1 MADNL
6 ITLSKDDK
14 LTTSYRSNIEPTDD
28 VDPETKKSKDWCIAW
43 AQSIYGKF
51 LCNQSYT
58 SVDQI
63 RRMEE
68 LRLYG
73 AGCQPRDRY
82 MDLLIGDVNENPTRE
97 GWYNVNWDIFSP
109 MPAYKRKVMGRLETQ
124 DHKVTV
130 NAIDALSGK
139 EKEDAM
145 WNALFKTQFS
155 EIEKQVQVLSKT
167 QPMNDESEYIP
178 ESREELEAFNMVGG
192 FKLKHEIGMEKAIT
206 YTEYLSDIKEIK
218 RKCNSDLIDI
228 GCCATRDFIDVDGKE
243 KFEYMDF
250 ARLIVDHDRETG
262 FKKSRFWGYLK
273 FYTISEVRSWRP
285 DISESELMSMARN
298 FANRLG
304 NPLWTWDFQNVV
316 DYRDPIS
323 NAYVY
328 DTYRVAVLVC
338 EFRSVDSIYKTQRIT
353 KYGTPVYG
361 KSPYGEIYNTS
372 KKKTTIT
379 TVPNIYFCD
388 WIVGTNQTLRHGQ
401 QFDIPK
407 TKNKEIPPLSGHFY
421 SLPGKSIVESVLT
434 PLDQVQLANIKLQ
447 NALANAAPSG
457 LQIEYGALNNINLGD
472 GDMTPLELITM
483 KRQTG
488 DIVYKATTHAGKYNA
503 PAGPPISASAGG
515 IGPLLN
521 EIITIFELNLQ
532 FISEFTGIDRV
543 SAVSQKPGETT
554 ATEAKLS
561 VAATSDAIQPIYAAW
576 ISMKES
582 MSRNACDKIQL
593 EIKYGGGYEAYYPIL
608 GKSTLEVFKL
618 SKDYADRTYG
628 LMVEALPTADF
639 KNVMFAAAQ
648 EALKPGKD
656 GENIS
661 YGDYLMIVGLID
673 RGMLK
678 QAQMILNFRLE
689 KRKKQSIQLQRE
701 NIQLQAGETKQLED
715 QKFKQQ
721 LALEMVKHI
730 GNKELAGDASF
741 EALKK
746 SLIDGYLIPALTPQQ
761 DQQQQNVA

>member
-6 ITLSKDDK
+6 IALEQDEKLRDAYKSKVSPSDD
-14 LTTSYRSNIEPTDD
+14 I
-28 VDPETKKSKDWCIAW
+28 DPELKKNKEWCIAW
-43 AQSIYGKF
+43 AESIWAKF
-51 LCNQSYT
+51 LCNNSYT
-58 SVDQI
+58 SVEQI

-73 AGCQPRDRY
+73 AGCQPRDKY

-130 NAIDALSGK
+130 NAIDPLSGK

-155 EIEKQVQVLSKT
+155 QIEKEVQQLAKIA
-167 QPMNDESEYIP
+167 PMNNEAEYIP

-206 YTEYLSDIKEIK
+206 YTDYISNIKEIK
-218 RKCNSDLIDI
+218 RKVNSDLIDI
-228 GCCATRDFIDVDGKE
+228 GCAATRDFVDVDGIE

-285 DISESELMSMARN
+285 DIPEENLVRMART

-304 NPLWTWDFQNVV
+304 NPIWTWDYQNVI
-316 DYRDPIS
+316 DYRDPIA

-328 DTYRVAVLVC
+328 DNFRIAVLVC
-338 EFRSVDSIYKTQRIT
+338 EFRSVDSIYKTKRTT
-353 KYGTPVYG
+353 KYGTTIYG
-361 KSPYGEIYNTS
+361 KSEFGAVYDKPN
-372 KKKTTIT
+372 KKTRVT
-379 TVPNIYFCD
+379 TVPNVYFCD
-388 WIVGTNQTLRHGQ
+388 WIVGTTETLRHGQ

-407 TKNKEIPPLSGHFY
+407 VAANKIPPLSGHFY
-421 SLPGKSIVESVLT
+421 ALPGKSIVESVIT
-434 PLDQVQLANIKLQ
+434 PLDQVHLANLKLQ
-447 NALANAAPSG
+447 NALANAAPAG

-472 GDMTPLELITM
+472 GDMTPLELINL
-483 KRQTG
+483 KRATG
-488 DIVYKATTHAGKYNA
+488 DIIYRATTHAGKYNA
-503 PAGPPISASAGG
+503 PAGPPISQSEGG

-521 EIITIFELNLQ
+521 EIITIFEINLQ
-532 FISEFTGIDRV
+532 FISEFSGIDRV
-543 SAVSQKPGETT
+543 SAVAQKPGETT

-561 VAATSDAIQPIYAAW
+561 VAATSDSIQPVYAAW

-582 MSRNACDKIQL
+582 MARNACDKIQIQ
-593 EIKYGGGYEAYYPIL
+593 IKYGDGYEAYYPVL
-608 GKSTLEVFKL
+608 GKSSMEVFKL

-628 LMVEALPTADF
+628 LMVEALPTAEF
-639 KNVMFAAAQ
+639 KNILFGAAQ

-661 YGDYLMIVGLID
+661 YGDYLMVVSMID

-678 QAQMILNFRLE
+678 QAQMVLNYRLN
-689 KRKKQSIQLQRE
+689 KRKQQAIQLQRE

-721 LALEMVKHI
+721 LSIELVKHI
-730 GNKELAGDASF
+730 GNKELANDDSF
-741 EALKK
+741 NQLKK
-746 SLIDGYLIPALTPQQ
+746 SLIEGYLIPTLSPQQ
-761 DQQQQNVA
+761 GQQQENVA

>member
-1 MADNL
+1 MGDNL
-6 ITLSKDDK
+6 ISIAADEKIRDAYKSKV
-14 LTTSYRSNIEPTDD
+14 EPTDD
-28 VDPETKKSKDWCIAW
+28 VDPEFKKSKEWCIAW
-43 AQSIYGKF
+43 AEAIYAKF

-58 SVDQI
+58 SVEQI

-73 AGCQPRDRY
+73 AGCQPKDKY
-82 MDLLIGDVNENPTRE
+82 MDLLIGDVNENPKRE

-109 MPAYKRKVMGRLETQ
+109 MPAFKSKVMGRLETQ

-130 NAIDALSGK
+130 NAIDPLSGK
-139 EKEDAM
+139 EREDAM
-145 WNALFKTQFS
+145 WNALFKTMFS
-155 EIEKQVQVLSKT
+155 DVEREIQKLSKT
-167 QPMNDESEYIP
+167 DVGVDETEYIP

-192 FKLKHEIGMEKAIT
+192 FKLKHEIGMEKAIS
-206 YTEYLSDIKEIK
+206 YTDYISDIKEIK
-218 RKCNSDLIDI
+218 RKVFSDLFDI
-228 GCCATRDFIDVDGKE
+228 GCAATRDFIDIDGKE

-285 DISESELMSMARN
+285 DIPEEELIKIART

-304 NPLWTWDFQNVV
+304 NPIWTWDFQNVV
-316 DYRDPIS
+316 DYRDPIA

-328 DTYRVAVLVC
+328 DNYRVAVLIC
-338 EFRSVDSIYKTQRIT
+338 EFRSVDSIYKTKRVT
-353 KYGTPVYG
+353 KYGTTVYG
-361 KSPYGEIYNTS
+361 KSEFGTVYN
-372 KKKTTIT
+372 KPNKKTTIT
-379 TVPNIYFCD
+379 SVPNVYFCD
-388 WIVGTNQTLRHGQ
+388 WIVGTKETLRHGQ

-407 TKNKEIPPLSGHFY
+407 SKSNEAPPLSGHFY
-421 SLPGKSIVESVLT
+421 ALPGKSKVESVLL
-434 PLDQVQLANIKLQ
+434 PLDQIQLANIKLQ

-457 LQIEYGALNNINLGD
+457 LQIEYTALNNINLGD
-472 GDMTPLELITM
+472 GDMTPLDLITM

-488 DIVYKATTHAGKYNA
+488 DIVYRATTHAGKYNA
-503 PAGPPISASAGG
+503 PAGGPITPSEGG
-515 IGPLLN
+515 IGPMLN
-521 EIITIFELNLQ
+521 EIISIFELNLQ

-543 SAVSQKPGETT
+543 SAVAQKPGETT

-561 VAATSDAIQPIYAAW
+561 VAATSDTIQPLYASW
-576 ISMKES
+576 INIKES
-582 MSRNACDKIQL
+582 MSRNACDRIQL

-618 SKDYADRTYG
+618 SKEYADRTYG

-639 KNVMFAAAQ
+639 KNIMFAAAQ

-661 YGDYLMIVGLID
+661 YGDYLMIVGMID

-678 QAQMILNFRLE
+678 QAQMVLNFRLE
-689 KRKKQSIQLQRE
+689 KRKKQAIQLQRE

-715 QKFKQQ
+715 QKFKQA

-730 GNKELAGDASF
+730 GNKELASDESF
-741 EALKK
+741 NQLKK
-746 SLIDGYLIPALTPQQ
+746 ALLDGYLIPALTPQQ
-761 DQQQQNVA
+761 TQGQQNVA